1 MAETDVHR
9 DDMTDLIQTLK
20 DYFTRAHRVYVLGNL
35 LVYYEEGDRRKHV
48 APDVFV
54 VRGVKKHDRENYL
67 VWAERRAPHL
77 VIEITSESTRRED
90 QKKKRE
96 IYRDI
101 LKVTEYF
108 LFDPKAEYL
117 NPPLQGFRLVGGDY
131 VPITPIDGRL
141 PSRVLGLHLERDGTK
156 LRLWDPATG
165 QRLPTQQEARA
176 AAEHR
181 AEVADRRAEAERQR
195 AEAERRRAGE
205 ERQRAEDAEA
215 AQRRDAEEI
224 ERLRREIE
232 ALRRG

>member
-1 MAETDVHR
+1 MAETDLHR
-9 DDMTDLIQTLK
+9 DDMTDLIHTLK
-20 DYFTRAHRVYVLGNL
+20 DYFARARRVYVSGNL
-35 LVYYEEGDRRKHV
+35 LVYYEEGNCRKHV
-48 APDVFV
+48 APDVFM

-67 VWAERRAPHL
+67 VWAEGRAPHL
-77 VIEITSESTRRED
+77 VIEITSKSTRRED
-90 QKKKRE
+90 QKKKRG

-131 VPITPIDGRL
+131 VLITPIDGRL
-141 PSRVLGLHLERDGTK
+141 PSQVLGLHLERDGTK

-165 QRLPTQQEARA
+165 QRLPTHQEARA

-181 AEVADRRAEAERQR
+181 AEAADRRAEEQRQR
-195 AEAERRRAGE
+195 AEA
-205 ERQRAEDAEA
+205 AEA